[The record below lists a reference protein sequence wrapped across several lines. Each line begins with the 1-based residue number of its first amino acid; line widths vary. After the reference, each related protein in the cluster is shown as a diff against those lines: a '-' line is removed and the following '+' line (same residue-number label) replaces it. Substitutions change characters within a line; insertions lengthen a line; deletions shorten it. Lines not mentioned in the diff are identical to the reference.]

1 MAILYLSSGDLSRSM
16 DQRCLEMKTILEAL
30 LPEIADIFSDEVKT
44 KNVLNYLKLN
54 KQNDVLTAV
63 SH

>member
-1 MAILYLSSGDLSRSM
+1 M
-16 DQRCLEMKTILEAL
+16 ETKTILEAL

-54 KQNDVLTAV
+54 KQNKVLTAE
-63 SH
+63 SQY